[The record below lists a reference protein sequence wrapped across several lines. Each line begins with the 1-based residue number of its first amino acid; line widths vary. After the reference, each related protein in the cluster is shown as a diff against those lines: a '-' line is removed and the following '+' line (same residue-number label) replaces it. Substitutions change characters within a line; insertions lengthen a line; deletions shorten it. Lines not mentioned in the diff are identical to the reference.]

1 MMKRIFIVLVLSGV
15 VSPVMAGAD
24 GLPFAPVTTAGTAS
38 LTAPVA
44 STSMSV
50 SNKPASTKQAD
61 SLPTPSAPSEG
72 QLKPKKTKKPRMV
85 IHRDKG
91 IAPVVLPGVGVIPGS
106 VDRAMFNVDV
116 INVNS
121 DKTQVV
127 YISEDFPTRISTP
140 FKSPKLI
147 GAVDGL
153 GIKQVGNSLY
163 LPSGMSDPVGVFIT
177 GSSPGAQVISLTLIP
192 QPMPQQNI
200 VLALNGGG
208 VNRPLRDDAGNR
220 KVNTFT
226 QRVVENFRAIAL
238 HKIPDGYDLNK
249 LSYAVGTIGSLMLM
263 PEMRYSGGDDDIWE
277 YRVENASTK
286 EVEIHETDFYVDG
299 VIAVAVYPKVRLL
312 PHEQTY
318 ILVEST
324 KSTTNLMQ
332 GEFNGLK

>member
-1 MMKRIFIVLVLSGV
+1 MKRIFIALALSGV
-15 VSPVMAGAD
+15 VSPVVVRAD
-24 GLPFAPVTTAGTAS
+24 GLPFEPATTATAS
-38 LTAPVA
+38 SAALVT
-44 STSMSV
+44 STSL
-50 SNKPASTKQAD
+50 SNPGKPASIKKTD
-61 SLPTPSAPSEG
+61 SLPTPSEG
-72 QLKPKKTKKPRMV
+72 HSKSKKTKKKRLV
-85 IHRDKG
+85 IRRDKG
-91 IAPVVLPGVGVIPGS
+91 ISPVVLPGVGVIPGK
-106 VDRAMFNVDV
+106 VDQAMFNVDV

-121 DKTQVV
+121 DKTEVA

-208 VNRPLRDDAGNR
+208 INRPLHDDASGR
-220 KVNTFT
+220 KVNTYT
-226 QRVVENFRAIAL
+226 QRVVEDFRAIAL

-263 PEMRYSGGDDDIWE
+263 PEARYSGGNNDVWE

-286 EVEIHETDFYVDG
+286 PIEIHETDFYVDG

-318 ILVEST
+318 ILVESI

-332 GEFNGLK
+332 GEFDGLK